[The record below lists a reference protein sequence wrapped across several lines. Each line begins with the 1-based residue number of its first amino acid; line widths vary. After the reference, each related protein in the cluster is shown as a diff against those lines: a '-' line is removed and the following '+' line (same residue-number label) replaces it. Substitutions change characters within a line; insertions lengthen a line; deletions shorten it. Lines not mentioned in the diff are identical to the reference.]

1 MRNYGVMILDSV
13 TEEITKML
21 NISRLQLRDLIDD
34 TSEQSSGIPSLLFI
48 KGGQIWTEITV
59 NEL

>member
-1 MRNYGVMILDSV
+1 MMILDSV